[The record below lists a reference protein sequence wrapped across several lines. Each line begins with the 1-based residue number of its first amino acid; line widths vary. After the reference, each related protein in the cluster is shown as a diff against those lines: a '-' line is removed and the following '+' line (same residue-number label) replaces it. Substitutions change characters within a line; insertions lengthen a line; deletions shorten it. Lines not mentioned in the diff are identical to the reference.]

1 MAKTILLDAV
11 AWDLVADASGNI
23 AVAAEPYAQ
32 AQDAASAIQ
41 LFKGEAYYDTT
52 RGVPY
57 WDRAA
62 NAADRGVIL
71 GYAPPANFMRQKFI
85 AAALTVPGVQAARCF
100 LASVVG
106 REVRGQVQITNQA
119 GQTAATNF

>member
-1 MAKTILLDAV
+1 MAKTILLDTV
-11 AWDLVADASGNI
+11 AWDLVKDAAGNI
-23 AVAAEPYAQ
+23 AVASEPYAQ

-41 LFKGEAYYDTT
+41 LFKGEDFYDTT

-62 NAADRGVIL
+62 NVADRGVIL

-100 LASVVG
+100 LASVIG

-119 GQTAATNF
+119 GQSAATNF